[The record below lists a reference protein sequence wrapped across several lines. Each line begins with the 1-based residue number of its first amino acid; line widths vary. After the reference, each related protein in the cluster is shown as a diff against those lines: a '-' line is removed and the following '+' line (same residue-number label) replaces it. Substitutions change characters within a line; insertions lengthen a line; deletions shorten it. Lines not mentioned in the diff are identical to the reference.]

1 MFLQNLLQLILSPG
15 NGWEDIYRGRQEG
28 GEHEFR
34 SCYFP
39 LVVIAAASAL
49 VPIFYYHEMYVA
61 RQILEG
67 VVIFI
72 MYFLGYYI
80 GVFVLS
86 TLNYNLSMGACRT
99 FVLYSLSLLALI
111 TILVN
116 CLPMTTVLLFFMP
129 IYIAII
135 MWKGCQFLGVPKSQE
150 GNFMLAAIFGVLLP
164 PYFIYFLFLLL
175 I

>member
-1 MFLQNLLQLILSPG
+1 
-15 NGWEDIYRGRQEG
+15 
-28 GEHEFR
+28 
-34 SCYFP
+34 
-39 LVVIAAASAL
+39 
-49 VPIFYYHEMYVA
+49 
-61 RQILEG
+61 
-67 VVIFI
+67 
-72 MYFLGYYI
+72 
-80 GVFVLS
+80 
-86 TLNYNLSMGACRT
+86 MGACRT